1 MTLNWMTLL
10 LFPALFN
17 TLIGLGGLLYFYK
30 EEKKGGSGWLTG
42 VLISVGIILTE
53 QFYRQTCLIDHYPF
67 LLFISTPVFFC
78 FLPLIFCWQKRLN
91 GEKTRW
97 PFHFIIPFLV
107 LLLMLPTYL
116 MPADEKLAMYY
127 APDNTDPPWI
137 VLFYVLFWLGY
148 LMAIFRY
155 QLKYARQLKNER
167 SDNQIEEA
175 IFFNRIITVTGA
187 FSLVFPLAISVQY
200 VGWEPATHEKIQQ
213 GLYLV
218 FSLSAHFL
226 MLVIL
231 LTKGRLFTVS
241 EKMPEPSAGNT
252 LSRLEKKKETL
263 QHFMTTQKL
272 FLRNDLSLPALAET
286 IHWSRSELSAV
297 INQGFDQNFYDFINS
312 LRVEEVIR
320 RLENGDHRQYSLDY
334 IVREAGFNSY
344 TTFYRVFKK
353 FKGTTPTQYIK
364 SMNIPGV

>member
-10 LFPALFN
+10 LFPAIFN
-17 TLIGLGGLLYFYK
+17 TIIGLGALFYLQQKRKNEGAPWLMGL
-30 EEKKGGSGWLTG
+30 
-42 VLISVGIILTE
+42 LISVGIILVE
-53 QFYRQTCLIDHYPF
+53 QFYRQTQLIGEYPF
-67 LLFISTPVFFC
+67 FLFISTPVFFC

-91 GEKTRW
+91 GEKTHW
-97 PFHFIIPFLV
+97 PFHFIIPLLV
-107 LLLMLPTYL
+107 LMLMLPTYL
-116 MPADEKLAMYY
+116 MPPGEKLAMFY

-137 VLFYVLFWLGY
+137 VIFYVLFWLGY
-148 LMAIFRY
+148 LIAIFRY
-155 QLKYARQLKNER
+155 QLKYARRLKNER
-167 SDNQIEEA
+167 SDNQIETA
-175 IFFNRIITVTGA
+175 IFSNKIITVTGL
-187 FSLVFPLAISVQY
+187 FSLIFPLAISVQY
-200 VGWEPATHEKIQQ
+200 VGWEAAVHEKIQQ

-231 LTKGRLFTVS
+231 VTKGRIFTVS
-241 EKMPEPSAGNT
+241 EKMTEPAVGST
-252 LSRLEKKKETL
+252 MTELEKKKEAL

-272 FLRNDLSLPALAET
+272 FLRNDLSLPALARALD
-286 IHWSRSELSAV
+286 WNRSELSAV

-320 RLENGDHRQYSLDY
+320 RLENGDHQQYSLDY